1 MPISKNAYLTLSEM
15 QENANYIRGYLENE
29 GWTLQA
35 ISGMLGNMQTESTIN
50 PGIWQNL
57 QVNVKNGFGLTQWTP
72 ATKLINWA
80 KDEGLTY
87 NDIDT
92 QLQRILYEVPREGL
106 QWIKTKAYPLSFEE
120 FTHSEETPAYLA
132 QAFLKNYERPKKQN
146 QPKRSTQATYWY
158 EYLSGE
164 EPPEPP
170 TPPKPGATR
179 SKMPFIFYLRKRW

>member
-1 MPISKNAYLTLSEM
+1 MPISKNAYLILSEM

-80 KDEGLTY
+80 KDEGLSY
-87 NDIDT
+87 NGIDT

-132 QAFLKNYERPKKQN
+132 QAFLKNYERPKNQN

-158 EYLSGE
+158 KWLSGE
-164 EPPEPP
+164 EPPTPP
-170 TPPKPGATR
+170 TPPKPGPTR

>member
-1 MPISKNAYLTLSEM
+1 MPISKNAYLILSEM

-35 ISGMLGNMQTESTIN
+35 ISGMLGNMETESTIN

-92 QLQRILYEVPREGL
+92 QLKRILYEVPREGL

-132 QAFLKNYERPKKQN
+132 QAFLKNYERPKNQN
-146 QPKRSTQATYWY
+146 QPKRSKQATYWY
-158 EYLSGE
+158 EWLSGE
-164 EPPEPP
+164 EPTPP
-170 TPPKPGATR
+170 TPPKPGPTR